1 MTSIDLNCDLGEIPG
16 LLRDG
21 TDEALMR
28 SISSANLACGGHAG
42 DAASMEQSVRSAM
55 RHGVALGAHPS
66 YPDRAGFGR
75 HEVSASP
82 SEVAA
87 FVLTQIRDLEEVT
100 TRCGARLVHVKPH
113 GALYHAASRDAAI
126 AAAIAGA
133 AARIDPGLVLVGL
146 AGSPMLS
153 TWSAHGRHVAGEA
166 FADRRY
172 EADGALRARS
182 QPDAL
187 IPDPAAAAEQA
198 VRIATGRGAVASD
211 GTVVPIQADTL
222 CLHGDTPGAVAIARA
237 VRAALESAGVQVRA
251 LDRRL

>member
-1 MTSIDLNCDLGEIPG
+1 MTSIDLNCDLGEIPA

-28 SISSANLACGGHAG
+28 SISSANVACGGHAG

-75 HEVSASP
+75 HEVAASP

-87 FVLTQIRDLEEVT
+87 FVVTQIRALEEVAE
-100 TRCGARLVHVKPH
+100 RCGARLVHAKPH

-133 AARIDPGLVLVGL
+133 VARVDASLVLVGL

-153 TWSAHGRHVAGEA
+153 TWSAHGRRVAAEA

-187 IPDPAAAAEQA
+187 ITDPAAAAEQA

-222 CLHGDTPGAVAIARA
+222 CLHGDTPGAVGIARA
-237 VRAALESAGVQVRA
+237 VRAALEGAGVQVRA
-251 LDRRL
+251 LDRRV